1 MASIF
6 YMWNLNHGYF
16 KMGLVRRLK
25 IAISSPAIYQFFKLL
40 HAGFLSFIFGS
51 RCYNLLPHR
60 CGPCRRIAPVFAEFS
75 IQYPAAV
82 FLKVDVDQCQVNNDG
97 YIKII
102 YFIPLEIEKNT

>member
-1 MASIF
+1 MDILKS
-6 YMWNLNHGYF
+6 G
-16 KMGLVRRLK
+16 VRYGFGSEVK
-25 IAISSPAIYQFFKLL
+25 NSHSSPGIYQFFKLL

-102 YFIPLEIEKNT
+102 YFIPLESEKNT